1 MITHSFFFQR
11 LEDELSKKRE
21 ELRDLLLMPAAAS
34 KKVLP
39 APAVDV
45 RRNEAPLV
53 KSGNAAV
60 ERGDIKTVA
69 AAAGPSS
76 SSAAA
81 GGPAACP
88 SPLNLSAESGI
99 DNAERSSS
107 VDSALSKVRQ
117 IDTGYTGL
125 IMMIIIIFH

>member
-1 MITHSFFFQR
+1 MFQR

-21 ELRDLLLMPAAAS
+21 ELRDLLLMPAAP

-39 APAVDV
+39 GPVDV
-45 RRNEAPLV
+45 RRKEAPLV
-53 KSGNAAV
+53 KCSNAL
-60 ERGDIKTVA
+60 ERGDKTA

-76 SSAAA
+76 GPSSV
-81 GGPAACP
+81 PAACP

-107 VDSALSKVRQ
+107 VDSALSKVRP
-117 IDTGYTGL
+117 IHAL
-125 IMMIIIIFH
+125 IC

>member
-1 MITHSFFFQR
+1 MITPSFFFQR

-21 ELRDLLLMPAAAS
+21 ELRDLLLMPAAS
-34 KKVLP
+34 KKLLP

-60 ERGDIKTVA
+60 ERGDVKTV

-107 VDSALSKVRQ
+107 VDSALSKVRCDRSIQ
-117 IDTGYTGL
+117 DTL
-125 IMMIIIIFH
+125 V